1 MNSLGTC
8 LDVSNIVIMFV
19 VFLKIIGDVVVVV
32 YFFLIL
38 GHGWEASIKQMA
50 LSVVKLEVL
59 SVSPNSEV
67 RQ

>member
-19 VFLKIIGDVVVVV
+19 VFWKIIGDVVVVV